1 MHFISSIGVANFSS
15 KIGLQ
20 SVTYLP
26 LFFNEREGLL
36 CDDCLSQ
43 KNYNKKIV
51 SLRLKFIY

>member
-1 MHFISSIGVANFSS
+1 MSSIGVANFSS
-15 KIGLQ
+15 KISLQ

-26 LFFNEREGLL
+26 LFFNGREGLL